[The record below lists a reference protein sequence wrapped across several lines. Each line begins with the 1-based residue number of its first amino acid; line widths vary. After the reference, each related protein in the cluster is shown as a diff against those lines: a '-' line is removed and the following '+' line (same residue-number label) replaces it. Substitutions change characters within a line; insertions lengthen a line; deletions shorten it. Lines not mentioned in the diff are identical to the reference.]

1 MTFALSPS
9 MKATLTL
16 SRFGKGASGVLS
28 AAPARSWPNNA
39 TEAAIVVPMNSRLCM
54 VRLLCGLQAWMR
66 HPRAWRGGRMDTE
79 ASIPARSPQIRPR
92 HANVG
97 AMTTSRRPKSRSRP
111 YRVVMLGFPQAQV
124 LDITGPLEVFA
135 RTARWLA
142 EHRGARAPAYVTE
155 FVAARAG
162 PVAMSN
168 GLEVVAT
175 RRYADVHDAD
185 TLLVA
190 GGIGWEAAV
199 KDRRMLDWLAGQ
211 AKRVARLGSI
221 CNGAMLL
228 AAAGLL
234 DGRPATT
241 HWAYLDRLAALAP
254 RARVDRD
261 ALYVQT
267 GNIYTSAGVTA
278 GMDLALAL
286 VEQDHGKAVAL
297 AVALELW
304 MLENPRAD
312 LSVESLARRMN
323 MSPRHF
329 ARQFRARL
337 GASPGA
343 YVRRQ
348 RVEQARRRIEEGA
361 SRLKRVARDCGFPD
375 EQALRR
381 SFQEFVGITPAEY
394 RARF

>member
-1 MTFALSPS
+1 
-9 MKATLTL
+9 
-16 SRFGKGASGVLS
+16 
-28 AAPARSWPNNA
+28 
-39 TEAAIVVPMNSRLCM
+39 
-54 VRLLCGLQAWMR
+54 
-66 HPRAWRGGRMDTE
+66 
-79 ASIPARSPQIRPR
+79 
-92 HANVG
+92 
-97 AMTTSRRPKSRSRP
+97 
-111 YRVVMLGFPQAQV
+111 MLGFPQAQV
-124 LDITGPLEVFA
+124 LDITGPLEVFS

-142 EHRGARAPAYVTE
+142 EHRGAPTPAYVTE

-168 GLEVVAT
+168 GLQLVAS
-175 RRYADVHDAD
+175 RRFAAVDDAD

-190 GGIGWEAAV
+190 GGVGWESAA
-199 KDRRMLDWLAGQ
+199 KDRRLLQWLAAQ
-211 AKRVARLGSI
+211 AGRVKRLGSI

-234 DGRPATT
+234 EGRAATT
-241 HWAYLDRLAALAP
+241 HWAYLDRLASLAP

-261 ALYVQT
+261 ALYVRS

-297 AVALELW
+297 AVAQELVLFLKRPGGQSQFSRHLQAQRRDDLFGELELW
-304 MLENPRAD
+304 MLENPGQD

-329 ARQFRARL
+329 ARLFAARL
-337 GASPGA
+337 GASPAA
-343 YVRRQ
+343 YVRRL

-361 SRLKRVARDCGFPD
+361 SRLKQVARDCGFGD

-381 SFQEFVGITPAEY
+381 SFQAVVGITPAEY
-394 RARF
+394 RERF

>member
-1 MTFALSPS
+1 
-9 MKATLTL
+9 
-16 SRFGKGASGVLS
+16 
-28 AAPARSWPNNA
+28 
-39 TEAAIVVPMNSRLCM
+39 
-54 VRLLCGLQAWMR
+54 MR
-66 HPRAWRGGRMDTE
+66 ID
-79 ASIPARSPQIRPR
+79 
-92 HANVG
+92 
-97 AMTTSRRPKSRSRP
+97 SRRKARARP
-111 YRVVMLGFPQAQV
+111 HHVVMLGFPQAQV

-135 RTARWLA
+135 RTARWLT
-142 EHRGARAPAYVTE
+142 EHRGARQQPYVTE

-162 PVAMSN
+162 PVVMSS
-168 GLEVVAT
+168 GLRLVAA
-175 RRYADVHDAD
+175 RRYRDVRDAD

-190 GGIGWEAAV
+190 GGIGWEAAAR
-199 KDRRMLDWLAGQ
+199 DRALLDWLSAQ
-211 AKRVARLGSI
+211 ASRVQRLGSI

-234 DGRPATT
+234 DGRTATT

-254 RARVDRD
+254 RARIDRD
-261 ALYVQT
+261 ALYVRA

-297 AVALELW
+297 AVAQELVLFLKRPGGQSQFSRYLEAQKRDDLFGELELW

-312 LSVESLARRMN
+312 LSVEGLARRVS

-343 YVRRQ
+343 YVRRL
-348 RVEQARRRIEEGA
+348 RIDRARRRIEEGA
-361 SRLKRVARDCGFPD
+361 ARLKQVARDCGFAD

-381 SFQEFVGITPAEY
+381 SFQQQLGVTPAEY

>member
-1 MTFALSPS
+1 
-9 MKATLTL
+9 
-16 SRFGKGASGVLS
+16 
-28 AAPARSWPNNA
+28 
-39 TEAAIVVPMNSRLCM
+39 
-54 VRLLCGLQAWMR
+54 
-66 HPRAWRGGRMDTE
+66 
-79 ASIPARSPQIRPR
+79 
-92 HANVG
+92 
-97 AMTTSRRPKSRSRP
+97 MTTSRRPKTRSRP
-111 YRVVMLGFPQAQV
+111 HRVVMLGFPQAQV

-142 EHRGARAPAYVTE
+142 EHRGARTPAYVTE
-155 FVAARAG
+155 LVAARAG
-162 PVAMSN
+162 PVTMSN
-168 GLEVVAT
+168 GLEIVAT
-175 RRYADVHDAD
+175 RRYADVRDAD

-199 KDRRMLDWLAGQ
+199 KDRQMLDWLAGQ
-211 AKRVARLGSI
+211 AKRVLRLGSI

-254 RARVDRD
+254 KSRIDRD
-261 ALYVQT
+261 ALYVRT

-286 VEQDHGKAVAL
+286 VEQDQGKAVAL
-297 AVALELW
+297 AVAQELVLFLKRPGGQSQFSRHLEAQKRDDLFGELELW

-312 LSVESLARRMN
+312 LSVEALARRMN
-323 MSPRHF
+323 LSPRHF
-329 ARQFRARL
+329 ARKFRARL
-337 GASPGA
+337 GASPA
-343 YVRRQ
+343 AFVRRQ

-361 SRLKRVARDCGFPD
+361 SRLKQIARDCGFPD

-381 SFQEFVGITPAEY
+381 SFQELVGITPAEY